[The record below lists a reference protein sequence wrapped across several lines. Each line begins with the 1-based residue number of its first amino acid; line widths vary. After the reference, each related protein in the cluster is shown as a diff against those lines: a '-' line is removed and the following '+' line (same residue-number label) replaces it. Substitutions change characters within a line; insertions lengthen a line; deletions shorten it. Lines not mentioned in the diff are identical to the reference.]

1 MYRPLVFLVNANRI
15 FGPFI
20 IGSDPSEVNVKNAEK
35 MNDVVAN
42 LQTDSKHRGLS
53 AAQSQGIDIRI
64 NCIFWWATELDR
76 FVIWVTSL
84 LVVQI
89 CFTVRCVGTWR
100 LSINEDH
107 RHCVIGGQLR
117 PKRFSREDR
126 FSVLSPWTLGVPW
139 FHTEKK
145 SFLWT
150 RISTYKLLFRFLSR
164 DRNVHQ

>member
-64 NCIFWWATELDR
+64 NCMF
-76 FVIWVTSL
+76 
-84 LVVQI
+84 
-89 CFTVRCVGTWR
+89 
-100 LSINEDH
+100 
-107 RHCVIGGQLR
+107 
-117 PKRFSREDR
+117 
-126 FSVLSPWTLGVPW
+126 
-139 FHTEKK
+139 
-145 SFLWT
+145 
-150 RISTYKLLFRFLSR
+150 
-164 DRNVHQ
+164 